1 MDAVRPGSNREGPRL
16 ASHEALERTRDRD
29 ASHRV
34 RLSVEW
40 GEYEHSG
47 VEKATR
53 RSSSARQAA
62 VPPPPPHPKKTP
74 PRQGFAAP
82 VAPATRRGPAFRQSF
97 WLVVLATA
105 LAMVMPLRA
114 EEPAPRVGAPQQPG
128 AVHTV
133 RQIPEACVRLEGR
146 YAQPGSDDPYALQ
159 VVPVGGNCQARA
171 RFVEGAEAR
180 PSSAGGWVLNDVIR
194 IPEASCP
201 GREAVVRVWRKAGDA
216 LPARDGQGQA
226 RVYLEQG
233 RSQAAAAAGGLTRF
247 SAELEMPSGRCG

>member
-40 GEYEHSG
+40 GEYDHSG

-53 RSSSARQAA
+53 RSSTPRQAA
-62 VPPPPPHPKKTP
+62 VPDCPRIPMKRD
-74 PRQGFAAP
+74 PRQVSAAH
-82 VAPATRRGPAFRQSF
+82 VAHASRSGRAFRQSF

-146 YAQPGSDDPYALQ
+146 YAQPGSNEPYALQ

-171 RFVEGAEAR
+171 RFVEGAEAK
-180 PSSAGGWVLNDVIR
+180 PSATGGWVLNDVIR

-201 GREAVVRVWRKAGDA
+201 GREAVVR
-216 LPARDGQGQA
+216 
-226 RVYLEQG
+226 
-233 RSQAAAAAGGLTRF
+233 
-247 SAELEMPSGRCG
+247 